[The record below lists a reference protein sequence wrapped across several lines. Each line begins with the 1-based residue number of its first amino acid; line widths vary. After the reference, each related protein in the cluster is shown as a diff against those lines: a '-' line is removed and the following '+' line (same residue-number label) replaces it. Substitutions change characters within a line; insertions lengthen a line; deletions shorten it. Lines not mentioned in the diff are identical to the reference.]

1 MAMWLVSRSKQ
12 REIEGRLDRVAV
24 AMFCYVMA
32 MVLRSVD
39 DNLRRKILVDLRECV
54 RMTGTSSTGLTSSM
68 MIASVVPRRRDQARG
83 TLNANGPGSTLLE
96 HSKRAVARGLRMRPN
111 PRSGF

>member
-1 MAMWLVSRSKQ
+1 
-12 REIEGRLDRVAV
+12 
-24 AMFCYVMA
+24 
-32 MVLRSVD
+32 
-39 DNLRRKILVDLRECV
+39 
-54 RMTGTSSTGLTSSM
+54 

>member
-1 MAMWLVSRSKQ
+1 ML
-12 REIEGRLDRVAV
+12 IEAALFLSFV
-24 AMFCYVMA
+24 
-32 MVLRSVD
+32 
-39 DNLRRKILVDLRECV
+39 
-54 RMTGTSSTGLTSSM
+54 
-68 MIASVVPRRRDQARG
+68 IAAGAIIVKAY